1 MNRSPESI
9 LICPVVSEKGMALA
23 EEGIYA
29 FRVPIDAGKIA
40 IKRAIESLFNVR
52 VEQVRCVR
60 IPRKERIRYTRRT
73 RVVGRTAAGKKAYV
87 KLKKGFTLPNFFE
100 PG

>member
-1 MNRSPESI
+1 MNRAPESI
-9 LICPVVSEKGMALA
+9 LIRPVVSEKGMTLS
-23 EEGIYA
+23 EGGIYT
-29 FRVPIDAGKIA
+29 FRVAEDAGKIA
-40 IKRAIESLFNVR
+40 IKKAIESLFNVR

-60 IPRKERIRYTRRT
+60 VPRKKRIRYIRRS
-73 RVVGRTAAGKKAYV
+73 RVAGRSAAGKKAYV